1 MSNMENGFYKDKY
14 FNQLDERLDTLEK
27 KIDNLTTKVTYLYAW
42 AGGVGTVAAFIIN
55 IIMK

>member
-1 MSNMENGFYKDKY
+1 MENGFYKDKY